1 MGIQKQP
8 FDNGVTTNSLKWT
21 NLSIESL
28 DYYLG
33 NELSLPWKS
42 RLERE
47 TVLKFHPGYF
57 TLFHLKSN
65 SSSWTLLLTYHCRQ
79 NGWTP
84 TKLNNKTKKT
94 PGFEDGKGQKLDG
107 VLWHV
112 RPGTAGIATS
122 ARAESARTPA
132 NLHSHSTGPSDQGT
146 PGGRGTFL
154 FAHTLPRCIPL
165 AIVSAQ
171 RGRPF
176 PGLTKTPVL
185 AGALPRFERLFH
197 SLID

>member
-8 FDNGVTTNSLKWT
+8 FDNKVTTNSLKWT

-65 SSSWTLLLTYHCRQ
+65 SSSWTLLLTYRYHQ

-84 TKLNNKTKKT
+84 TKLNNKTRKT
-94 PGFEDGKGQKLDG
+94 PVFEDGKGQNPDG

-112 RPGTAGIATS
+112 RPGTAVVATS

-132 NLHSHSTGPSDQGT
+132 NLHSHSTGPSDQDT

-154 FAHTLPRCIPL
+154 FATHSTQVHTSCSCVCPKGAPFSRSHKDTFW
-165 AIVSAQ
+165 AS
-171 RGRPF
+171 RGS
-176 PGLTKTPVL
+176 T
-185 AGALPRFERLFH
+185 
-197 SLID
+197 